1 MSDRNITVS
10 TGPTFGLAGLI
21 FVLFL
26 GLKLG
31 GVQPVAG
38 WSWLWVT
45 SPLWIG
51 LAFTL
56 GLVILFL
63 LFALIVAG
71 LKSFSR

>member
-1 MSDRNITVS
+1 MSERTISVS

-31 GVQPVAG
+31 WVMPVAG
-38 WSWLWVT
+38 WSWFWVT

-51 LAFTL
+51 FAFWVAIF
-56 GLVILFL
+56 LVVLF
-63 LFALIVAG
+63 FALVGVVLKG
-71 LKSFSR
+71 LSR